1 LKIWELDQLYL
12 FIMFVVPGFVS
23 LKSYELLLPSQ
34 YKDSSKQIVDAIA
47 YSCLNYAFLFYWIL
61 QVEQSDLVKAHQNLY
76 FFFYFFVLFI
86 FPVLLVFLWKWLR
99 ATSFVQKNAPHPT
112 EKPWDYVFSQR
123 KEYWVKVVLND
134 STIIG
139 GLYSNKSFASSS
151 PAPEQIYLEETWIIN
166 DKGGFER
173 EKSRTA
179 GVIILSSEIAY
190 IEFIKYS
197 EEE

>member
-1 LKIWELDQLYL
+1 MKIWELDQLYL

-23 LKSYELLLPSQ
+23 LKTYELLFPSQ

-61 QVEQSDLVKAHQNLY
+61 KVEKSGIAKIHENLY

-86 FPVLLVFLWKWLR
+86 FPVILVFIWKWLR
-99 ATSFVQKNAPHPT
+99 TTNFVQKNAPHPT

-123 KEYWVKVVLND
+123 KKYWVKVVLND
-134 STIIG
+134 ATVIG
-139 GLYSNKSFASSS
+139 GLYSSKSFASSS
-151 PAPEQIYLEETWIIN
+151 PAPEQIYLEETWIVN
-166 DKGGFER
+166 ESGGLER
-173 EKSRTA
+173 EKNRTA

-190 IEFIKYS
+190 IEFIEYS
-197 EEE
+197 